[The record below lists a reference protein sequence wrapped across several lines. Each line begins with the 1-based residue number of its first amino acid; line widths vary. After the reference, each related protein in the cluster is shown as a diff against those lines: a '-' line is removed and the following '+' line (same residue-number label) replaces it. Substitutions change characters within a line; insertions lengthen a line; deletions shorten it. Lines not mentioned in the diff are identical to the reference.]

1 VPQIAGHFF
10 VQVVVVLAACR
21 AVGWLGKRVGQPQVV
36 GEMVAGLLLGPSLL
50 GLVVPGVQQWLFP
63 ADSRAIIYVC
73 AQVGLVL
80 YMFLMGATFR
90 VDLALGR
97 AKAAAAVSLAGIVAP
112 FALGTILAW
121 GLHGDRELF
130 PEGVTLAQA
139 AMFMGAAMSIT
150 AFPMLARIIEEQGL
164 AGTQL
169 GALALAAAS
178 LDDVLAWCALA
189 VVMASGGG
197 GEGGWWIAVRAI
209 GGGAV
214 FVLVVLYVPRPLL
227 KRLGEGLT
235 NTKVDS
241 VWPISPA
248 RLAVVLVLL
257 FAAAWCTDAIGVHA
271 VFGAFFFGLA
281 MPRGEFGQRLHRMVG
296 PVTTAF
302 LLPMFFVCSGLN
314 TRIGLIG
321 TWQLA
326 AVTVLVL
333 VVACVGKFAACS
345 LAARLSRAG
354 SRESLA
360 IGALMNARG
369 MTGLII
375 LNIGL
380 ERGILTPTLFS
391 IGVVMAVATT
401 LMATPGFRMLYGG
414 KPEVLPELASGA
426 EREHASSR
434 EHV

>member
-1 VPQIAGHFF
+1 MQI
-10 VQVVVVLAACR
+10 VVILAACR

-50 GLVVPGVQQWLFP
+50 GLVLPRVQQWLFP

-97 AKAAAAVSLAGIVAP
+97 ARAAAAVSLAGIVAP
-112 FALGTILAW
+112 FALGAILAW
-121 GLHGDRELF
+121 GLHGNPELY

-139 AMFMGAAMSIT
+139 AMFMGASMSIT

-164 AGTQL
+164 VGTQL

-189 VVMASGGG
+189 VVMASGGSGGG
-197 GEGGWWIAVRAI
+197 GEGGGGGGWWIAARAI
-209 GGGAV
+209 GGGGV
-214 FVLVVLYVPRPLL
+214 FVVVVFYVLRPLL

-271 VFGAFFFGLA
+271 VFGAFLLGLA
-281 MPRGEFGQRLHRMVG
+281 MPRGEFAQRLHRMVG
-296 PVTTAF
+296 PVTTAA
-302 LLPMFFVCSGLN
+302 PA
-314 TRIGLIG
+314 
-321 TWQLA
+321 A
-326 AVTVLVL
+326 AVLRL
-333 VVACVGKFAACS
+333 LGAQHADRADRDVATGGGGCAGPGRGVCREVRGL
-345 LAARLSRAG
+345 LARGPPEQGGEPRIAGDRGADERAG
-354 SRESLA
+354 DDGADHPEHRARAGDPDAHALFDRGCDGRGDDADGDARVPDVVRWQAGSSAGARQRSGTGACFLA
-360 IGALMNARG
+360 
-369 MTGLII
+369 
-375 LNIGL
+375 
-380 ERGILTPTLFS
+380 
-391 IGVVMAVATT
+391 
-401 LMATPGFRMLYGG
+401 
-414 KPEVLPELASGA
+414 
-426 EREHASSR
+426 
-434 EHV
+434 

>member
-1 VPQIAGHFF
+1 
-10 VQVVVVLAACR
+10 VLPR
-21 AVGWLGKRVGQPQVV
+21 
-36 GEMVAGLLLGPSLL
+36 
-50 GLVVPGVQQWLFP
+50 VQQWLFP
-63 ADSRAIIYVC
+63 ADSRAIIYVF

-97 AKAAAAVSLAGIVAP
+97 ARAAAAVSLAGIVAP
-112 FALGTILAW
+112 FALGAILAW

-164 AGTQL
+164 VGTQL

-197 GEGGWWIAVRAI
+197 SGGGGWWIAVRAI

-214 FVLVVLYVPRPLL
+214 FVLVVLYVLRPMLR
-227 KRLGEGLT
+227 RLGEGLADA
-235 NTKVDS
+235 KVDS

-271 VFGAFFFGLA
+271 VFGAFLLGLA
-281 MPRGEFGQRLHRMVG
+281 MPRGEFAQRLHRMVG
-296 PVTTAF
+296 PVTGAL
-302 LLPMFFVCSGLN
+302 LLPMFFVYSGLN

-326 AVTVLVL
+326 AIAVLVL

-345 LAARLSRAG
+345 LAARLSGVG

-380 ERGILTPTLFS
+380 ERGILTPTLFT

-401 LMATPGFRMLYGG
+401 LMATPGFRALYRGTAEVV
-414 KPEVLPELASGA
+414 PEPANGTEQELAS
-426 EREHASSR
+426 SR
-434 EHV
+434 KGP